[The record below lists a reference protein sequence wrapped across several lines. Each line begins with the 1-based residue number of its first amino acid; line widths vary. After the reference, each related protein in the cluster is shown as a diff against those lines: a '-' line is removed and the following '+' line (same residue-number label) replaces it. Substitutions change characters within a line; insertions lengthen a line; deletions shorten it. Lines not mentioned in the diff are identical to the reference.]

1 MPKPPLAC
9 AASPKNSGKTCATWR
24 AAASSILPQ
33 AVEEW
38 EDTKRRREK
47 GESDMLTYWQG
58 TAESVRDA
66 RKRRGAAKQ
75 VQGKGASLPPGGPL
89 TLGVTLAGFS
99 QAAFLAMCE
108 GDGLTPPAFLTESVR
123 DSIRVWIEAR
133 RADWQTGEIPGTVE
147 SFQAIG

>member
-1 MPKPPLAC
+1 
-9 AASPKNSGKTCATWR
+9 
-24 AAASSILPQ
+24 
-33 AVEEW
+33 
-38 EDTKRRREK
+38 
-47 GESDMLTYWQG
+47 MLTYWQG